1 VYAEAALST
10 LKVLAVTS
18 LRSPEFFGLIKVLS
32 QFYFKEQISGAIN
45 D

>member
-1 VYAEAALST
+1 VSAEAALSM

-18 LRSPEFFGLIKVLS
+18 LRSPEFLSLIKVLS
-32 QFYFKEQISGAIN
+32 QSYFKEQISGAIN